1 MDKLRN
7 NKGSNVI
14 KTKLI
19 LCSTGLLMVTLIP
32 DGILLF
38 SVLCMFVLGLNPG
51 KTHLT
56 SCVLPISSRPSKF
69 LASNNVISLTI

>member
-19 LCSTGLLMVTLIP
+19 LWSTGLLMVTLLIP

-56 SCVLPISSRPSKF
+56 
-69 LASNNVISLTI
+69 